1 MSWYITFESADTI
14 VFSVSNMKYASFLND
29 GLYLFYSKETNVAFD
44 PLNRL
49 AVLLDTST
57 KYKYPKIQVP
67 AGTNLSN
74 YMTKEVRVGR
84 GNYQE
89 MELSV
94 FVFKISI
101 GGGNYWTGT
110 RMNEFYEGAVQAY
123 GPHDT
128 VAVQAYAYLL
138 KH

>member
-1 MSWYITFESADTI
+1 
-14 VFSVSNMKYASFLND
+14 
-29 GLYLFYSKETNVAFD
+29 
-44 PLNRL
+44 
-49 AVLLDTST
+49 
-57 KYKYPKIQVP
+57 
-67 AGTNLSN
+67 
-74 YMTKEVRVGR
+74 MTKEVRVGR